1 MTSML
6 ETNWKLHVESVK
18 WAANSLVYG
27 VFPELAERAKREAEE
42 LGKLPPPKDSSELA
56 LMIAKSSILQASW
69 SSEFLS
75 RAAIQANAE
84 MRATTQKIFDAL
96 LQSTSVV

>member
-1 MTSML
+1 MASVL

-27 VFPELAERAKREAEE
+27 VFPELAERAKREADE
-42 LGKLPPPKDSSELA
+42 LSKLPPPRDSSELA
-56 LMIAKSSILQASW
+56 LLIAKSSILQASW

-84 MRATTQKIFDAL
+84 MRSTTQKIFDAL
-96 LQSTSVV
+96 LQATTGA

>member
-18 WAANSLVYG
+18 WAANSLAYG

-42 LGKLPPPKDSSELA
+42 LSKLPPPKDSTEMA

-75 RAAIQANAE
+75 RAAIHANAE

-96 LQSTSVV
+96 LYPTSGA